1 MIKEQVLIQKGML
14 SEARAK
20 IKELESRTDVL
31 QTTLL
36 IKINPSTEP
45 EQLDV
50 EAIYEAA
57 YMLRETVLKIQE
69 LRKKE
74 KAISE
79 AIGG

>member
-45 EQLDV
+45 EELDV